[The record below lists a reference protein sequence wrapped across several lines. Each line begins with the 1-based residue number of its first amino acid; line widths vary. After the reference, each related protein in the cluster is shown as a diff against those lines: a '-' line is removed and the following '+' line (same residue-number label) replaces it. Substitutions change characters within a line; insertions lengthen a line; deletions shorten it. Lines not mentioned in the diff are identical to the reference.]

1 MKDTNPKDA
10 IGVRKWRQFFV
21 VPRQVLWE
29 VGVGMLEGALKYGRH
44 NYRASGVRASVYCDA
59 AMGHIEQFIEGEDV
73 DKDSGLSHVTKAICS
88 LVVLRDAMLNDF
100 WQDDRPPKIK
110 DMDALRDRLQ
120 KTVEGN
126 FERYK
131 DKNPHHYAHL
141 GDGAPYRQEVIEV
154 EPNAHEWEAEAA
166 RVFYDG
172 PTPSEHVITLPGVTS
187 QAVAEALSK
196 MNVSGVRVGE
206 IEQWN
211 ATPADFQDQEILAT
225 ARMGVV
231 AHEVDGV
238 RILHPDDPH
247 FDVEHV
253 FESLTSKQFCR
264 LVVNEA
270 GPGALSGLNCMS
282 KSGNLTIYNPAAF
295 DTAARALISR
305 ISAQPLCTVELRWA
319 VAWADRRSRVSPAD
333 WRRAIPDLVDA
344 QLKPNHG
351 MMKPR
356 GDVKWQD

>member
-1 MKDTNPKDA
+1 MMMKDTNPKDA

-120 KTVEGN
+120 KTVEEN

-141 GDGAPYRQEVIEV
+141 SDGAPYRRDDGVTVDLEELSGVGYEMPTV
-154 EPNAHEWEAEAA
+154 L
-166 RVFYDG
+166 YDG

-187 QAVAEALSK
+187 QAMAEALTH
-196 MNVSGVRVGE
+196 
-206 IEQWN
+206 WN

-238 RILHPDDPH
+238 KILHPDDPH

-264 LVVNEA
+264 LVVHEA
-270 GPGALSGLNCMS
+270 KDGTISGLNCAS

-295 DTAARALISR
+295 DVAARALISR

-319 VAWADRRSRVSPAD
+319 VAWADRRSRVSPGD
-333 WRRAIPDLVDA
+333 WRRAIPELVDA
-344 QLKPNHG
+344 QLKPYHG

>member
-1 MKDTNPKDA
+1 MNPGYKDTNPKDA

-29 VGVGMLEGALKYGRH
+29 VGAGMLEGALKYGRH

-73 DKDSGLSHVTKAICS
+73 DKDSGLSHITKAICS

-110 DMDALRDRLQ
+110 DMDALRNRLQ
-120 KTVEGN
+120 KTVEEN

-141 GDGAPYRQEVIEV
+141 GDGAPYRRDDGMTVDLEGLSGVGYEMPTV
-154 EPNAHEWEAEAA
+154 L
-166 RVFYDG
+166 YDG

-187 QAVAEALSK
+187 QAVAEALTK
-196 MNVSGVRVGE
+196 MNVSGVR
-206 IEQWN
+206 
-211 ATPADFQDQEILAT
+211 TQDQAILAT
-225 ARMGVV
+225 ARMV
-231 AHEVDGV
+231 ADAYEVDGV
-238 RILHPDDPH
+238 KILHPDDPH

-264 LVVNEA
+264 LVVHEA
-270 GPGALSGLNCMS
+270 KDGTISGLNCAS

-295 DTAARALISR
+295 DVAARALISR

-319 VAWADRRSRVSPAD
+319 VAWAERRSRVSPGD

-344 QLKPNHG
+344 RLKPYRG
-351 MMKPR
+351 MMKP
-356 GDVKWQD
+356 GVT

>member
-1 MKDTNPKDA
+1 MNPGYKDTNPKDA

-29 VGVGMLEGALKYGRH
+29 VGAGMLEGALKYGRH

-73 DKDSGLSHVTKAICS
+73 DKDSGLSHITKAICS

-120 KTVEGN
+120 KTVEEN

-141 GDGAPYRQEVIEV
+141 SDGAPYR
-154 EPNAHEWEAEAA
+154 
-166 RVFYDG
+166 
-172 PTPSEHVITLPGVTS
+172 S
-187 QAVAEALSK
+187 Q
-196 MNVSGVRVGE
+196 
-206 IEQWN
+206 EQWN
-211 ATPADFQDQEILAT
+211 ATPVDFQDQGILAT

-238 RILHPDDPH
+238 KILHPDDPH

-264 LVVNEA
+264 LVVHEA
-270 GPGALSGLNCMS
+270 KDGTISGLNCAS

-295 DTAARALISR
+295 DVTARALISR

-319 VAWADRRSRVSPAD
+319 VAWADRRSRVSPGD

-344 QLKPNHG
+344 QLKPYHG